1 MNLLRF
7 RVPQIFAALAAFGL
21 VTGAPSAG
29 AQEQV
34 KIGLFTPLTG
44 ASSVVGIDMQRGV
57 QLAIERVNAGYE
69 VPLKD
74 DATRSIGPGLL
85 GSEAQLIVEDVE
97 SRAAAAMD
105 AVRKLVNVDA
115 VHVVLGEYSS
125 GRTLPTGQFTNEN
138 GIVHISI
145 GANSPMLRE
154 VGPYFFNAI
163 GLASLQGPQLISLAQ
178 SEVGATT
185 IATLFP
191 NNPYGVGVEIATC
204 EAAPGMGAECV
215 ATVRYEEQK
224 TDYRPELRQL
234 TAPGPDAVVFF
245 AYGADAALIMRQ
257 AFELGLNLAE
267 TWIGTEVSNWEQD
280 VAEIPQVAEGI
291 RGIEHDVGGEFYES
305 EYAGPYRERFG
316 EPPFTAFGAFGY
328 DAAMLAALAIEHA
341 GSTDSDAIRE
351 ALPEVSRT
359 YRGLTGDLTLDED
372 GMRVNQEYG
381 TFIYTDG
388 ALQPY
393 TPNQ

>member
-1 MNLLRF
+1 
-7 RVPQIFAALAAFGL
+7 LAL

-85 GSEAQLIVEDVE
+85 GSEAQLIVEDDE

-178 SEVGATT
+178 AEVGATT

-191 NNPYGVGVEIATC
+191 NNPYGVGVETSNS
-204 EAAPGMGAECV
+204 
-215 ATVRYEEQK
+215 
-224 TDYRPELRQL
+224 
-234 TAPGPDAVVFF
+234 AV
-245 AYGADAALIMRQ
+245 
-257 AFELGLNLAE
+257 LAE
-267 TWIGTEVSNWEQD
+267 IKAASERFTD
-280 VAEIPQVAEGI
+280 VNVALAEGYI
-291 RGIEHDVGGEFYES
+291 PDPTGMCV
-305 EYAGPYRERFG
+305 
-316 EPPFTAFGAFGY
+316 TAEMEG
-328 DAAMLAALAIEHA
+328 
-341 GSTDSDAIRE
+341 
-351 ALPEVSRT
+351 
-359 YRGLTGDLTLDED
+359 
-372 GMRVNQEYG
+372 
-381 TFIYTDG
+381 
-388 ALQPY
+388 
-393 TPNQ
+393 

>member
-1 MNLLRF
+1 MTLLRF
-7 RVPQIFAALAAFGL
+7 CLPQAFGALAAVAL
-21 VTGAPSAG
+21 ASGAPPAAI
-29 AQEQV
+29 AQEA

-44 ASSVVGIDMQRGV
+44 ASSVVGIDMQRGA
-57 QLAIERVNAGYE
+57 QLAMERVNAGYE

-74 DATRSIGPGLL
+74 GATRSIGPGLL
-85 GSEAQLIVEDVE
+85 GSDAQLLIEDSE

-105 AVRKLVNVDA
+105 AVRKLVNVDG
-115 VHVVLGEYSS
+115 VQIVLGEYSS

-138 GIVHISI
+138 GVVHISI

-154 VGPYFFNAI
+154 IGPYFFNAI
-163 GLASLQGPQLISLAQ
+163 GLASLQGPRLVALAQ
-178 SEVGATT
+178 GEMGATK

-204 EAAPGMGAECV
+204 EAAPQMGAECV

-257 AFELGLNLAE
+257 AFELGLDAAG

-291 RGIEHDVGGEFYES
+291 RGIEHDVGGEFYAS
-305 EYAGPYRERFG
+305 EYVGPYQERFG
-316 EPPFTAFGAFGY
+316 EAPLTAFGAFGY
-328 DAAMLAALAIEHA
+328 DAAMLAALAIDHA
-341 GSTDSDAIRE
+341 GSTEADAIRA

-372 GMRVNQEYG
+372 GMRVNQDYG

-388 ALQPY
+388 ALQTY
-393 TPNQ
+393 TPKQ